1 MSAERK
7 DIPFVRTNASKD
19 EGARYTLAHA
29 FACASSG
36 VLETLKHERNMKI
49 HCAVAV
55 LAVALAAVL
64 RVPAW
69 GVVAVVVC
77 IGVVMALE
85 CVNTAVEAVVDL
97 VTPEWHE
104 LAKRAKDAAA
114 GATLIAA
121 VTSVAVAALVYL
133 PALMSLLG

>member
-29 FACASSG
+29 FACAGSG
-36 VLETLKHERNMKI
+36 VLETLKPERNMKI

-121 VTSVAVAALVYL
+121 VMSVAVAALVYL